1 MQRKCSPARLPGR
14 RSAKERPPSPAE
26 GLTVQARHCTKALLD
41 RGGLRRRVD
50 EGQTA
55 EPNEALSLPPPMPG
69 SAFRVAL
76 PNFEGP
82 LDLLLHLIKEHELDI
97 FDIPIA
103 LVTEKYLEH
112 LERMR
117 EINLD
122 IAGEF
127 LVMASTL
134 AHIKSRLLLPAQ
146 QAQGQ
151 EEPEERGDPRAE
163 LVRRLLEYQ
172 KYREAA
178 EMLAKQNILHR
189 DIFARNVPLPRAP
202 LPEDELGL
210 VEIDIYK
217 LIQALDAALKRV
229 GPELRHEVVRERVT
243 ISDAI
248 HALIERI
255 RSEGPVSFTALLA
268 GQRRQQIVVTFLA
281 VLEMCRLR
289 LIRIAQE
296 GEGGDIVLTQLGDA
310 LSPLRAKEVDESEYR

>member
-1 MQRKCSPARLPGR
+1 
-14 RSAKERPPSPAE
+14 
-26 GLTVQARHCTKALLD
+26 
-41 RGGLRRRVD
+41 VD

-55 EPNEALSLPPPMPG
+55 EPNEALSLPPPIPG

-103 LVTEKYLEH
+103 LVTEKYLQH

-117 EINLD
+117 EINLE

-178 EMLAKQNILHR
+178 ETLAKQNILHR

-248 HALIERI
+248 HALIERL
-255 RSEGPVSFTALLA
+255 RSEGSVSFAALLA

-281 VLEMCRLR
+281 VLEMCKLR

-310 LSPLRAKEVDESEYR
+310 LSLREKEVDESEYQ